1 MKHLALLASVYALI
15 AALVLPGS
23 ILAQEDA
30 APAETETAPAEP
42 ASAPEPAQA
51 EPAPAAP
58 APAQAAPAE
67 PAPAQAEPAAP
78 EPQFLADERA
88 EAPDSQ
94 PKAVAA
100 ASGSVTVSDF
110 TFSPGTITI
119 NQGDTVTWVN
129 NGPTPHSAT
138 SSSGVFDT
146 GIFPKGQSRSHTF
159 SEAGTFAYICTPHPF
174 MKGTVVVQ
182 ASQTSG
188 SADEPSGESG
198 GAADT
203 GATAAQDDGPSL
215 PNSGADAGALLILG
229 ALMLLL
235 GIAVHRRATEREP
248 RPTGRIGW

>member
-1 MKHLALLASVYALI
+1 MKHLALLASVYALV
-15 AALVLPGS
+15 AALVLPSS

-30 APAETETAPAEP
+30 APPVETETAPAEQAAP
-42 ASAPEPAQA
+42 PPEP
-51 EPAPAAP
+51 
-58 APAQAAPAE
+58 APAE
-67 PAPAQAEPAAP
+67 PAPAEPAPAEPAPAEP

-88 EAPDSQ
+88 EAPEPA

-100 ASGSVTVSDF
+100 ASGSVTISDF
-110 TFSPGTITI
+110 SFAPGTITI

-146 GIFPKGQSRSHTF
+146 GICPKGQSRSHTF
-159 SEAGTFAYICTPHPF
+159 NEAGTFAYICTPHPF

-188 SADEPSGESG
+188 GAEEPSGETG

-203 GATAAQDDGPSL
+203 GAAAAQDQGPTL

-229 ALMLLL
+229 GLMLLL
-235 GIAVHRRATEREP
+235 GIAVRRRAAER
-248 RPTGRIGW
+248 G

>member
-30 APAETETAPAEP
+30 APPAETETAPAEQAAP
-42 ASAPEPAQA
+42 PPEP
-51 EPAPAAP
+51 
-58 APAQAAPAE
+58 APAE
-67 PAPAQAEPAAP
+67 PAPAEPA
-78 EPQFLADERA
+78 PQFLADERD
-88 EAPDSQ
+88 EAPE
-94 PKAVAA
+94 PPAKAVAA

-138 SSSGVFDT
+138 SSNGVFDT

-159 SEAGTFAYICTPHPF
+159 NEAGTFAYICTPHPF

-182 ASQTSG
+182 AAQTSG
-188 SADEPSGESG
+188 GADEPSGEAG

-203 GATAAQDDGPSL
+203 GATAAQDQGPTL

-229 ALMLLL
+229 GLMLLL
-235 GIAVHRRATEREP
+235 GIAVRRRAAEP
-248 RPTGRIGW
+248 GNLPPQ

>member
-30 APAETETAPAEP
+30 APPAETQTAPAETETAPAEQAAP
-42 ASAPEPAQA
+42 PPEPAPP
-51 EPAPAAP
+51 PAP
-58 APAQAAPAE
+58 APAE
-67 PAPAQAEPAAP
+67 PAPAP
-78 EPQFLADERA
+78 EPQFLADERD
-88 EAPDSQ
+88 EAPEPA

-110 TFSPGTITI
+110 SFSPGTITI

-138 SSSGVFDT
+138 SSNGVFDT

-159 SEAGTFAYICTPHPF
+159 NEAGTFAYICTPHPF

-188 SADEPSGESG
+188 GADEPSGETG

-203 GATAAQDDGPSL
+203 GATAAQDQGPTL

-229 ALMLLL
+229 GLMLLL
-235 GIAVHRRATEREP
+235 GIAVRRRAAKP
-248 RPTGRIGW
+248 G

>member
-30 APAETETAPAEP
+30 APPAETETAPAEQAAP
-42 ASAPEPAQA
+42 PPEP
-51 EPAPAAP
+51 
-58 APAQAAPAE
+58 APAE
-67 PAPAQAEPAAP
+67 PAPAEPAPAP

-88 EAPDSQ
+88 EAPEPQ

-100 ASGSVTVSDF
+100 ASGSVTISDF
-110 TFSPGTITI
+110 SFSPGTITI

-146 GIFPKGQSRSHTF
+146 GIFSKGQSRSHTF
-159 SEAGTFAYICTPHPF
+159 NEAGTFAYICTPHPF

-188 SADEPSGESG
+188 GADEPSGEAG

-203 GATAAQDDGPSL
+203 GATAAQDEGPTL
-215 PNSGADAGALLILG
+215 PNSGADSGALLILG
-229 ALMLLL
+229 GLMLLL
-235 GIAVHRRATEREP
+235 GIAARRRAAEP
-248 RPTGRIGW
+248 G